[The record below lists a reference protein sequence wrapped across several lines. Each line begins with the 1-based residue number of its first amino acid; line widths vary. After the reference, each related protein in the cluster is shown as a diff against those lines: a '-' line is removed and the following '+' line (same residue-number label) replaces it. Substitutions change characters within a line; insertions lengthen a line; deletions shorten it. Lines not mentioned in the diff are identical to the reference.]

1 MNGSSQDRIAAVI
14 ASIPPLF
21 WVPILMEKKTPFVAH
36 YMKHGF
42 GLLMISIILSILMS
56 FLGFLTLFLY
66 PIYKLLNLI
75 IFILV
80 VYLAYNAYK
89 GNKVTIPYYTENLE
103 KILVQLGIKSWFEGK
118 SE

>member
-1 MNGSSQDRIAAVI
+1 MNGTSQDRLAAVI

-42 GLLMISIILSILMS
+42 GLLMITIVLSILMS
-56 FLGFLTLFLY
+56 FLGFFALFLY

-75 IFILV
+75 VFILT
-80 VYLAYNAYK
+80 VYLAYHAYQ

-103 KILVQLGIKSWFEGK
+103 KVLIQLGIKSWFEGK
-118 SE
+118 